1 MSSGA
6 IAATFTAVVT
16 LPPCSAATTCSAAW

>member
-1 MSSGA
+1 MSSAEIAGA
-6 IAATFTAVVT
+6 LTAVVT